1 MRGYRRTWCG
11 IGTRRAASGRSPRSG
26 PCFDTGRMETTFP
39 PIGKTG
45 TGLAE
50 QRGQIN
56 FPWEYKECISLFL
69 SQASR
74 KIFWLLFEDPLGDS
88 SHQLLS
94 NCSMTFYLL
103 KLWIHLWHEILGI
116 LSLLKLWLF
125 GPRRLWCGVIPSRIQ
140 ESQKWVSLFKEFK
153 AK

>member
-11 IGTRRAASGRSPRSG
+11 IGTRRAVSGRSHRSG
-26 PCFDTGRMETTFP
+26 PCFDTGRMETPFP

-56 FPWEYKECISLFL
+56 FLWECKESISLYL

-74 KIFWLLFEDPLGDS
+74 KIFWLLFEAPFGDS
-88 SHQLLS
+88 SQQLLS
-94 NCSMTFYLL
+94 NCSVTFYLL
-103 KLWIHLWHEILGI
+103 KLWIHLWHGILGI
-116 LSLLKLWLF
+116 LSLLNYDSSALE
-125 GPRRLWCGVIPSRIQ
+125 GLWCGVIPSRIQ

-153 AK
+153 AR